1 VSGGWEPLPGETPID
16 VSGLRIKG
24 IGIRAELNRAE
35 AENVRKAVV
44 RYLAA
49 RPSRRSAPFTLTW
62 VKRLHRQMFGD
73 VWAWAGEF
81 RRENLNLGCDW
92 HQVPFQVQTL
102 LDDLAFW
109 ERQGDE
115 LPGQAARL
123 HHRAVRVYPFL
134 NGNGR
139 WARMLANV
147 WLKRHRHPVTAWPEE
162 TIGKKSVIRHE
173 YLAAVRAADE
183 GDEGPLIALHR
194 RFSPGPKPDESGP

>member
-1 VSGGWEPLPGETPID
+1 VSGGWEALPGETPID

-24 IGIRAELNRAE
+24 IGTRAELNRAE

-62 VKRLHRQMFGD
+62 VRRLHKQMFGD

-92 HQVPFQVQTL
+92 HQVPLQLQAL

-109 ERQGDE
+109 QEQGTDLLE
-115 LPGQAARL
+115 QSARL
-123 HHRAVRVYPFL
+123 HHRAVRVHPFR

-147 WLKRHRHPVTAWPEE
+147 WLKRHGHPVTAWPEE
-162 TIGKKSVIRHE
+162 TIGTKSVARDE
-173 YLAAVRAADE
+173 YLAAIRAADA
-183 GDEGPLIALHR
+183 GDEGPLIELHR
-194 RFSPGPKPDESGP
+194 RFT